1 MSIHKKLA
9 EIQRELHA
17 PKGQTNSFG
26 GYQYR
31 SCEDILKAVKPLLGD
46 YSLTITDELI
56 FSGMLEDEMIGTG
69 DKAIRVQTQR
79 VYIKAIVT
87 LSDGKDSI
95 TTSAMAREASLKK
108 GMDSS
113 QVSGAAS
120 SYARKYALNG
130 LFAIDDNKD
139 ADATNKHDTDLVSNV
154 DMSLEGL
161 SSSPVEAPE
170 KRVDKVLMQKSLAA
184 VVSFYDSE
192 DEAGLKEVWQE
203 LERHE
208 QAFLWKQL
216 NTKQHTKIREV
227 TFIKEQAA

>member
-1 MSIHKKLA
+1 MNVYKKLS

-17 PKGQTNSFG
+17 PKGQTNKFG

-46 YSLTITDELI
+46 YALTITDELI
-56 FSGMLEDEMIGTG
+56 FSGMLEDEIPSAGVIV
-69 DKAIRVQTQR
+69 KTQR
-79 VYIKAIVT
+79 VYIKATVT
-87 LSDGKDSI
+87 LSDGTDTI
-95 TTSAMAREASLKK
+95 TTSAMAREASIKK

-139 ADATNKHDTDLVSNV
+139 ADTDQHRKTV
-154 DMSLEGL
+154 DAGQDMTLEGV
-161 SSSPVEAPE
+161 SSQPADVSK
-170 KRVDKVLMQKSLAA
+170 KRVDKALMQASLAA
-184 VVSFYDSE
+184 LVSTYDTE
-192 DEAGLKEVWQE
+192 DDAGMSEVWSE

-208 QAFLWKQL
+208 QEYVWRQL
-216 NTKQHTKIREV
+216 NGKQQSKIRS
-227 TFIKEQAA
+227 IKPNKEAA

>member
-1 MSIHKKLA
+1 MNVYKKLS

-17 PKGQTNSFG
+17 PKGQTNKFG

-46 YSLTITDELI
+46 YALTITDELI
-56 FSGMLEDEMIGTG
+56 FSGMLEDEIPSAGVIV
-69 DKAIRVQTQR
+69 KTQR
-79 VYIKAIVT
+79 VYIKAVVT

-95 TTSAMAREASLKK
+95 TTSAMAREASVKK
-108 GMDSS
+108 GMDAS

-139 ADATNKHDTDLVSNV
+139 ADTDQHRKTVDAGQ

-161 SSSPVEAPE
+161 ASSPVEAPE

-216 NTKQHTKIREV
+216 NTKQHDKIREV
-227 TFIKEQAA
+227 TFIKEKAA